1 MLMHCYAIWLIFA
14 YIVHISVVPERD
26 KRSQSTSKPWFRR
39 AQKPGIN
46 RAGPSTLRMSVKCT
60 AEQAGD
66 AAEIDLQRKRALEL
80 GDQNLTLLKQET
92 VLLRRVLALDTGAEE
107 EVSIVTQDGKKI
119 RATLHDGRL
128 DLNTIKK
135 ELVNEGWGLCLL
147 DGVIPSC
154 YHNGLSCSKFKPGS
168 VIQVVIQKKR
178 GSIKTFEAYPGAR
191 SSWWPF
197 NLFS

>member
-1 MLMHCYAIWLIFA
+1 MQLKALEQE
-14 YIVHISVVPERD
+14 ISDIHAKHPD
-26 KRSQSTSKPWFRR
+26 ALT
-39 AQKPGIN
+39 AL
-46 RAGPSTLRMSVKCT
+46 AA